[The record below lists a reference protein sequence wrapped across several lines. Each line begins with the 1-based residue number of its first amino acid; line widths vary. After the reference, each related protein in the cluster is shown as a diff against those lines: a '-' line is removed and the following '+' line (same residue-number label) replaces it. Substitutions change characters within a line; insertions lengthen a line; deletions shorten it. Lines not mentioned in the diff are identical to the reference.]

1 MNFYQK
7 GGSEYLFVCDLFKEL
22 RKKSNLSQA
31 DAADHI
37 GVNQSFISK
46 FENGHTGIDL
56 FDALALLDLY
66 GIDHVDFFYMLD
78 QFKKKEI
85 RKGALL
91 HYFLSRS

>member
-1 MNFYQK
+1 MKLY
-7 GGSEYLFVCDLFKEL
+7 ST
-22 RKKSNLSQA
+22 
-31 DAADHI
+31 HT
-37 GVNQSFISK
+37 
-46 FENGHTGIDL
+46 TGIDL